1 MGEIESLNQIEEEL
15 EKLATFANET
25 IKNTKS
31 EKDLDDI
38 RVSLL
43 GKKGELSSIL
53 KNMGKISNK
62 DRPVLG
68 EKANIL
74 KKTLIDLIT
83 TRKVELINES
93 IEIKIKREKLD
104 VTIPAIGSPSGN
116 KHPLISTQEE
126 IIDIFC
132 GLGYSVEKGPEI
144 ETDFYNFESLNIP
157 KDHPAR
163 DMQDTFYLN
172 KNLLLRTHTSP
183 VQIRFLEE
191 NKPPVRIISPGRV
204 YRRDA
209 VDATHSPVFNQV
221 EVLCIDENINF
232 SHLRGTVMTFLKT
245 FFGDLPVRFRASYFP
260 FTEPSAEVDV
270 QWKGK
275 WLEVMG
281 CGMVDPKVLDKLGI
295 DSEKWTGFAAGL
307 GVERFC
313 MVRHQIDDIR
323 KFYTN
328 DLRFLDQFR

>member
-1 MGEIESLNQIEEEL
+1 VSQIESLSQIEEKLNNLSLAAKNNIDKANTHAEL
-15 EKLATFANET
+15 DQL
-25 IKNTKS
+25 
-31 EKDLDDI
+31 

-43 GKKGELSSIL
+43 GKKGELSIIL
-53 KNMGKISNK
+53 KTMGQLSAI
-62 DRPVLG
+62 DRPIIG
-68 EKANIL
+68 QKAN
-74 KKTLIDLIT
+74 LIKLNLQDLIT
-83 TRKVELINES
+83 KRNNLLNSEALDQQIKNE
-93 IEIKIKREKLD
+93 KID
-104 VTIPAIGSPSGN
+104 VTIPSIGTPPGN
-116 KHPLISTQEE
+116 KHPLISTQDE

-132 GLGYSVEKGPEI
+132 GLGYSVEGGPEI

-157 KDHPAR
+157 KNHPAR
-163 DMQDTFYLN
+163 DMQDTFYLDEN
-172 KNLLLRTHTSP
+172 RLLRTHTSP
-183 VQIRFLEE
+183 VQIRFLE
-191 NKPPVRIISPGRV
+191 NNPPPVRIIAPGRV

-221 EVLCIDENINF
+221 EVLCIDQNINF
-232 SHLRGTVMTFLKT
+232 SHLRGTVLSFLKT
-245 FFGDLPVRFRASYFP
+245 FFGDIPVRFRASYFP

-281 CGMVDPKVLDKLGI
+281 CGMVDPKVLEKLGI

-328 DLRFLDQFR
+328 DLRFLEQF

>member
-1 MGEIESLNQIEEEL
+1 MSEIEFLIQIEEEL
-15 EKLATFANET
+15 EKLSEIAHKNINDAKNNNEL
-25 IKNTKS
+25 
-31 EKDLDDI
+31 EDL

-43 GKKGELSSIL
+43 GKKGKVSTIL
-53 KNMGKISNK
+53 RNMGKLNA
-62 DRPVLG
+62 DQRPIIG

-74 KKTLIDLIT
+74 KIELQ
-83 TRKVELINES
+83 ELIGQKKNKLKDTALEN
-93 IEIKIKREKLD
+93 KIKKEKID
-104 VTIPAIGSPSGN
+104 ITIPSIGTPTGN

-132 GLGYSVEKGPEI
+132 GLGYSVENGPEI
-144 ETDFYNFESLNIP
+144 ETDFYNFEALNIP

-163 DMQDTFYLN
+163 DMQDTFYLPGN
-172 KNLLLRTHTSP
+172 KLLRTHTSP
-183 VQIRFLEE
+183 VQVRYLEK
-191 NKPPVRIISPGRV
+191 NDIPVRIIAPGRV

-221 EVLCIDENINF
+221 EVLCIDDDINF
-232 SHLRGTVMTFLKT
+232 SHLRGTVLTFLKT
-245 FFGDLPVRFRASYFP
+245 FFGDIPVRFRASYFP

-281 CGMVDPKVLDKLGI
+281 CGMVDPSVLERLKI
-295 DSEKWTGFAAGL
+295 DSEKYTGFAAGL
-307 GVERFC
+307 GIERFC

-323 KFYTN
+323 RFYTN
-328 DLRFLDQFR
+328 DLRFLEQF

>member
-1 MGEIESLNQIEEEL
+1 VSQIESLNHIEEKLNNLSLTANKNIENANTHIEL
-15 EKLATFANET
+15 DQL
-25 IKNTKS
+25 
-31 EKDLDDI
+31 
-38 RVSLL
+38 RVALL
-43 GKKGELSSIL
+43 GKKGELSIIL
-53 KNMGKISNK
+53 KSMGKLSAV
-62 DRPVLG
+62 DRPIVG
-68 EKANIL
+68 QKANLIKL
-74 KKTLIDLIT
+74 KLQ
-83 TRKVELINES
+83 ELINKRNDQLTCEALDQ
-93 IEIKIKREKLD
+93 KIKNENID
-104 VTIPAIGSPSGN
+104 VTIPPVGTPPGN
-116 KHPLISTQEE
+116 KHPLISTQDE

-132 GLGYSVEKGPEI
+132 GLGYSVESGPEI

-157 KDHPAR
+157 KNHPAR

-172 KNLLLRTHTSP
+172 ENELLRTHTSP
-183 VQIRFLEE
+183 VQIRFLE
-191 NKPPVRIISPGRV
+191 NNPPPVRIIAPGRV

-221 EVLCIDENINF
+221 EVLCLDQDINF
-232 SHLRGTVMTFLKT
+232 SHLRGTVLTFLKT
-245 FFGDLPVRFRASYFP
+245 FFGDIPVRFRASYFP

-270 QWKGK
+270 KWRGK

-323 KFYTN
+323 RFYTN
-328 DLRFLDQFR
+328 DIRFLNQF